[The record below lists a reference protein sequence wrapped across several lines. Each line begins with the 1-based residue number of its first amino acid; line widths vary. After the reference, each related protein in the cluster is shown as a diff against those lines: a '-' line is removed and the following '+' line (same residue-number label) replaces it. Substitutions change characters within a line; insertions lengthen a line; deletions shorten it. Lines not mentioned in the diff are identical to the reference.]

1 MHTPYES
8 GIIKGQTKYLKVPSA
23 ACHCRREAFE
33 NRRGNR
39 RKPKK
44 TVCLYPRFFVLHCFF
59 YAPFP
64 LGGGVKPPTLK
75 PSGRKTEKGND
86 MEYNTNEGTQAD
98 NMGTDTNAQ
107 GNGKDKLFTQEE
119 VNSFIQSRMSRMK
132 AQASKEAEAEY
143 NKRLA
148 VLEARERKLL
158 VKEQLSARGMSAD
171 LAEVITCTD
180 ENDLKAKLDKLQA
193 IYGSG
198 KQEEKQPTGF
208 IQVGVANAPGQ
219 TGSDPVRAAMGLDY

>member
-1 MHTPYES
+1 MLLS
-8 GIIKGQTKYLKVPSA
+8 
-23 ACHCRREAFE
+23 
-33 NRRGNR
+33 
-39 RKPKK
+39 
-44 TVCLYPRFFVLHCFF
+44 
-59 YAPFP
+59 P

-107 GNGKDKLFTQEE
+107 GNGKDKLFTQDE

-208 IQVGVANAPGQ
+208 IQVGGANAPGQ

>member
-1 MHTPYES
+1 
-8 GIIKGQTKYLKVPSA
+8 
-23 ACHCRREAFE
+23 
-33 NRRGNR
+33 
-39 RKPKK
+39 
-44 TVCLYPRFFVLHCFF
+44 
-59 YAPFP
+59 
-64 LGGGVKPPTLK
+64 
-75 PSGRKTEKGND
+75 
-86 MEYNTNEGTQAD
+86 MEYNTNEGTQAG

-107 GNGKDKLFTQEE
+107 GNGKDKLFTQDE

-132 AQASKEAEAEY
+132 AQASKEAESEY

-193 IYGSG
+193 IRHR
-198 KQEEKQPTGF
+198 EILEN
-208 IQVGVANAPGQ
+208 I
-219 TGSDPVRAAMGLDY
+219 R